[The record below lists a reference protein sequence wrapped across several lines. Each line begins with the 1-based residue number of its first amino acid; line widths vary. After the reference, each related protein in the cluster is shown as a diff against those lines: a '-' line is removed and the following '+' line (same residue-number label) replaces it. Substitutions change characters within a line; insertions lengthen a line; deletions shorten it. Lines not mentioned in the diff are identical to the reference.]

1 MKRFFVTGQAAS
13 DLKEIGRY
21 SRETWG
27 KRQSDHYLRQ
37 LAARFQWISDNL
49 NAGRKWPDLHESI
62 LSFPDGEHL
71 VFYRKNGDSV
81 EILRVLHKRMDQISS
96 FG

>member
-1 MKRFFVTGQAAS
+1 MTRFFVTGKAAS
-13 DLKEIGRY
+13 DLNEIGRY

-27 KRQSDHYLRQ
+27 KRQSDLYLRQ
-37 LAARFQWISDNL
+37 LAARFRWISDNP

-62 LSFPDGEHL
+62 LSFPEGEHL
-71 VFYRKNGDSV
+71 VFYRKNADSG
-81 EILRVLHKRMDQISS
+81 EILRVLHKRMDHVSS

>member
-1 MKRFFVTGQAAS
+1 MTRFFVTRKAAS

-27 KRQSDHYLRQ
+27 KRQSDLYMRQ
-37 LAARFQWISDNL
+37 LAARFQWIGDNP
-49 NAGRKWPDLHESI
+49 NAGRNWPDLHDNI
-62 LSFPDGEHL
+62 LSFPEGEHL
-71 VFYRKNGDSV
+71 VFYRKKADAV
-81 EILRVLHKRMDQISS
+81 EILRVLHKRMDHALS